1 MMSDQND
8 TLKSL
13 LAVMRKLRSPEGCP
27 WDREQSSDSIKLHLI
42 EEAYEVVDAIER
54 KNTSALKEEL
64 GDVLLQLIFHAQ
76 INEEQELF
84 NFYDVIS
91 ALQEKLI
98 RRHPHVFSSGDL
110 ETSDEVL
117 KQWDEVK
124 RQEKEGNT
132 VLSAVESVPR
142 NMPAMLRATQ
152 IQKRV
157 SRIGFDWDSIEQ
169 VLAKI
174 DEEMQ
179 EVRKALDS
187 ADQDAIYE
195 ELGDVLFS
203 VVNATR
209 YLGFQ
214 AEEVLKDNI
223 DKFCFRFKC
232 VEEMASQQGKSL
244 EEASPEELN
253 HWWISIK
260 NREK

>member
-1 MMSDQND
+1 MSDQND